1 MFIHPIYNNH
11 QSYSQK
17 SVNFKGGP
25 NQEILKNQLKIL
37 LTQDIWAEKLKVKM
51 PETPLEKDVL
61 LEILKNRLNLDRF
74 TRLTNEKFRL
84 KALLSRFNSLSE
96 KNPSHPDLPQL
107 RQEIEKR
114 GNLESVF
121 KTLDKNIELERKKNQ
136 SAIDFFKDIEEL
148 EKEYL
153 EKRLVKPSGMEKFWF
168 KIKKQNINTD
178 ERYSTKELI
187 DIVSNGTAQEVKNT
201 AQVATQ
207 RLSKKQVLLQI
218 EKEYE
223 QMLREEIDVY
233 EGRLNHNDDAQRLRK
248 AIFSEKVLKLS
259 KIYNF
264 EKLVPKLFEKV
275 EQKYTHKVDRLMGI
289 DIYPIGEIWEDMLRV
304 ETNIKTLMNEIKSL
318 KEQIAQKPNS
328 NELKESL
335 TKKLEEIK
343 AEKEDWIKGLKYSVK
358 YEKINRARMNNAGR
372 LPEYDYLTCENKT
385 IKKHKAIFEILKKNN
400 DTIPEDSWTEIIK

>member
-84 KALLSRFNSLSE
+84 KALLSHFNSLSE

-264 EKLVPKLFEKV
+264 EKIVPKLFEKV